1 MPKVQKLI
9 ARFKNEMN
17 GMVATLD
24 TSRAAFIPV
33 EGKAQQNV
41 IDEFKLIAEEGGGE
55 SARLMDEERVIRQM
69 VVLVFGTRWEM
80 FLDEFM
86 KNL

>member
-1 MPKVQKLI
+1 M
-9 ARFKNEMN
+9 
-17 GMVATLD
+17 
-24 TSRAAFIPV
+24 
-33 EGKAQQNV
+33 
-41 IDEFKLIAEEGGGE
+41 DEFKLIAEEGGGE